1 MINNNG
7 LFMLLALSTKPLAK
21 QFMKKY
27 IDEIMPTI
35 TLTGKY
41 ISNNEDIKNIKIL
54 NNQINELKKNNK
66 ILLLNRIY

>member
-54 NNQINELKKNNK
+54 NNQINELHLQY
-66 ILLLNRIY
+66 IL